1 MGIGSVAWGVLAKL
15 GSGETDLQ
23 QTNAIVWVILGISVA
38 GAIVTYAFLV
48 YSVWKWRDPEANRRR
63 YG

>member
-1 MGIGSVAWGVLAKL
+1 MGIGSATLGTLATIGTGQTNL
-15 GSGETDLQ
+15 E

-48 YSVWKWRDPEANRRR
+48 YAVWKWRDPEASRRR

>member
-1 MGIGSVAWGVLAKL
+1 MGIGTAALGALAPVGV
-15 GSGETDLQ
+15 G
-23 QTNAIVWVILGISVA
+23 QTNLQETNAVVWVILGISVA

-48 YSVWKWRDPEANRRR
+48 YALWKWRDPEANRRP